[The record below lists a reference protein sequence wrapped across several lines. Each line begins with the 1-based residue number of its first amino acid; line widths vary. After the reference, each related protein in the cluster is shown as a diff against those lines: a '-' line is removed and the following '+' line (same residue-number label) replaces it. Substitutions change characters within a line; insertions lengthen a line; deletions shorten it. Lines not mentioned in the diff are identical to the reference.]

1 MHRAIWPIG
10 KCFYHLLEVPTSFSW
25 TERSSGTD
33 RSLLLFYAASPN
45 SCTRAHI
52 DASFDGYNAS
62 DVLVTRTVPRHLYAE
77 YLYDAKYCFVPDGF
91 SSISARLYEVMLHGC
106 VPVIVSEAFTPPCAR
121 FFCNAPITLY
131 SKV

>member
-1 MHRAIWPIG
+1 MDA
-10 KCFYHLLEVPTSFSW
+10 KQNESVA
-25 TERSSGTD
+25 SSSTTPFD

-91 SSISARLYEVMLHGC
+91 SSISARLYEVD
-106 VPVIVSEAFTPPCAR
+106 CAASGR
-121 FFCNAPITLY
+121 
-131 SKV
+131 